1 MAKHLNRARTYFG
14 TDTRG
19 LLEGGRYALLHS
31 RSLEFDDLRP
41 YVRGDDVRDIDWKAS
56 ARSGN
61 VLIKRFVDEKHHK
74 ILLVADAGRNMT
86 AQAPSGEA
94 KIDIAANIAGAVG
107 LITLGRA
114 DQIGMVFGDARGCV
128 NIRQS
133 RGETHIESMLHRYY
147 GHALAKPGASDISC
161 QLDYVATHYRH
172 PMLIVVVSDEPDV
185 GDRLDDVARRLAGR
199 HDIMWAMVS
208 DAPAVGTP
216 DGNSDGYDVA
226 TGRFVIGGADLS
238 PRVVAAYRRA
248 EEKRRRELEEFMT
261 TRAIPHT
268 IIGGSRQ
275 IRTRLT
281 AMTQLFSSSS
291 RTGVPARA

>member
-1 MAKHLNRARTYFG
+1 MGKHLNRARSHFG

-56 ARSGN
+56 ARSGS

-86 AQAPSGEA
+86 AASPSGEA
-94 KIDIAANIAGAVG
+94 KVDVATNILGAIG
-107 LITLGRA
+107 LITLKRA
-114 DQIGMVFGDARGCV
+114 DQIGMVYGDDRGCV
-128 NIRQS
+128 NVRQG

-147 GHALAKPGASDISC
+147 GHTLANAGASDISC

-172 PMLIVVVSDEPDV
+172 RMLIVVVSDEPEPTSRLEEDV
-185 GDRLDDVARRLAGR
+185 SRLSGR
-199 HDIMWAMVS
+199 HDVMWAMVS
-208 DAPAVGTP
+208 DIPAVGTP
-216 DGNSDGYDVA
+216 DAAGDGYDVA
-226 TGRFVIGGADLS
+226 SGRFVIGGANLG

-248 EEKRRRELEEFMT
+248 EQKRKSALEEFMT
-261 TRAIPHT
+261 GYSIPHT
-268 IIGGSRQ
+268 TVGGSTQ
-275 IRTRLT
+275 IRTRLVG
-281 AMTQLFSSSS
+281 MTEVF
-291 RTGVPARA
+291 ARAG

>member
-1 MAKHLNRARTYFG
+1 MGKHLNRARSHFG

-56 ARSGN
+56 ARSGS

-86 AQAPSGEA
+86 AASPSGEA
-94 KIDIAANIAGAVG
+94 KVDVATNILGAIG
-107 LITLGRA
+107 LITLKRA
-114 DQIGMVFGDARGCV
+114 DQIGMVYGDDRGCV
-128 NIRQS
+128 NVRQG

-147 GHALAKPGASDISC
+147 GHTLANAGASDISC

-172 PMLIVVVSDEPDV
+172 RMLIVVVSDEPEPTGRLEEDV
-185 GDRLDDVARRLAGR
+185 SRLSGR
-199 HDIMWAMVS
+199 HDVMWAMVS
-208 DAPAVGTP
+208 DIPAVGTP
-216 DGNSDGYDVA
+216 DAAGDGYDVA
-226 TGRFVIGGADLS
+226 SGRFVIGGANLG

-248 EEKRRRELEEFMT
+248 EQKRKSALEEFMT
-261 TRAIPHT
+261 GYSIPHT
-268 IIGGSRQ
+268 TVGGSTQ
-275 IRTRLT
+275 IRTRLV
-281 AMTQLFSSSS
+281 AMTEVF
-291 RTGVPARA
+291 ARAG

>member
-1 MAKHLNRARTYFG
+1 VSKHLDRARSHFG

-19 LLEGGRYALLHS
+19 LLEGGRHALLHT

-56 ARSGN
+56 ARSGS

-94 KIDIAANIAGAVG
+94 KIDIAANILGAFG
-107 LITLGRA
+107 LVTLGRA
-114 DQIGMVFGDARGCV
+114 DQIGMVFGDTRGCV

-133 RGETHIESMLHRYY
+133 RGETHIESMLHRFY
-147 GHALAKPGASDISC
+147 GHTLAKPGPSDIVY

-172 PMLIVVVSDEPDV
+172 SMLIVVVSDEPEID
-185 GDRLDDVARRLAGR
+185 DRLADVVRRLTGR
-199 HDIMWAMVS
+199 HDVLWAMVA
-208 DAPAVGTP
+208 DAQAIGTA
-216 DGNSDGYDVA
+216 DGYDVA
-226 TGRFVIGGADLS
+226 TGRFVIGGAELG

-248 EEKRRRELEEFMT
+248 EEQRRRELEEFMT
-261 TRAIPHT
+261 TRAMPHT
-268 IIGGSRQ
+268 IISGSRQ
-275 IRTRLT
+275 IRSRLT

-291 RTGVPARA
+291 RAGVRTRAG